1 MRERR
6 CTEML
11 CGILLNCPE
20 LRGCIF
26 RWLATVADQ
35 PTDVLDD
42 LEWRVETER
51 PIGAKRDDLR
61 IEGFA
66 PESDGDGPRRVV
78 LWTVEVK
85 VQAYFHASTDQT
97 GGPPAGNS
105 DETDDDETPMVNQL
119 VNYDAWLEGQV
130 ADHKAGF
137 VLAIPDHAGDL
148 PEGLTQKWACTTWT
162 RLGNTVRQALEGNA
176 LPESEAE
183 WAKHL
188 LGFIRT
194 YLWSASEMADIQLT
208 LDHVAFLRANWFLGA
223 ETEHIVDDLVASL
236 EPVLAESGLGLAKL
250 QHQKNLYQSMKRSVY
265 FGLIPPKAAARSGWG
280 RASRMG
286 GSGSGLRPLHAIPRK
301 SELVERL
308 REDASEHLTSPSSTG
323 A

>member
-1 MRERR
+1 MAGRDRAAHW
-6 CTEML
+6 
-11 CGILLNCPE
+11 G
-20 LRGCIF
+20 
-26 RWLATVADQ
+26 Q
-35 PTDVLDD
+35 
-42 LEWRVETER
+42 
-51 PIGAKRDDLR
+51 RDDLR

-194 YLWSASEMADIQLT
+194 HLWSASEMADTQLT

-223 ETEHIVDDLVASL
+223 ETERIVDDLVASL
-236 EPVLAESGLGLAKL
+236 EPVLAESGLGLGQAPTPEEPL
-250 QHQKNLYQSMKRSVY
+250 PVDETVRLLRPHRRRRPR
-265 FGLIPPKAAARSGWG
+265 GLVGGGLHGWG
-280 RASRMG
+280 DP
-286 GSGSGLRPLHAIPRK
+286 GL
-301 SELVERL
+301 
-308 REDASEHLTSPSSTG
+308 D
-323 A
+323 